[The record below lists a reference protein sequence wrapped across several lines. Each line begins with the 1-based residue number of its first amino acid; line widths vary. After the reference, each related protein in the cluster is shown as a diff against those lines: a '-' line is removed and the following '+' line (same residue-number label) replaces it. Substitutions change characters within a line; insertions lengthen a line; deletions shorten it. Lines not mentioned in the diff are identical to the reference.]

1 MMASDNIVDVTES
14 NFQYEVIS
22 YSENTPVVVDF
33 WAEWCRPCKTLGP
46 LVEKLARE
54 AQGSFR
60 LARVDV
66 DANPNLA
73 LHYGVRSIPTVKAFS
88 QGEVVAEFIG
98 VQPEARIREFLSH
111 LSPPSPLALAVEKGL
126 SLLQDHEWAEAEDI
140 FRDLLEQVPQQPEVQ
155 LGLAMALLGQGYGN
169 EALRILRNF
178 PASREYA
185 RAQILLPFAEV
196 LKNFEEGRL
205 PNEIDL
211 DVAFAQAIRLA
222 SRGNIPAAVDG
233 LLDILRQNKNYR
245 QGAAR
250 LMVLA
255 LLELLGPNDPQSRS
269 YRAELAAVLF

>member
-46 LVEKLARE
+46 LLEKLARE

-185 RAQILLPFAEV
+185 RAQILLPFAEE

-205 PNEIDL
+205 PNETDL

-250 LMVLA
+250 HMVLA

-269 YRAELAAVLF
+269 YRSELAAVLF

>member
-1 MMASDNIVDVTES
+1 MMASDNIVDVTEA

-46 LVEKLARE
+46 LLERLAHE

-88 QGEVVAEFIG
+88 QGEVVGEFSG
-98 VQPEARIREFLSH
+98 LQPEGRIREFLSRIT
-111 LSPPSPLALAVEKGL
+111 PPSPLALALEKAL
-126 SLLQDHEWAEAEDI
+126 SLLQDRQWAEAENLL
-140 FRDLLEQVPQQPEVQ
+140 RDLLDQTPQQPEAQ
-155 LGLAMALLGQGYGN
+155 LGLAMALLGQGYGTA
-169 EALRILRNF
+169 ALEILRNF

-185 RAQILLPFAEV
+185 RAQQLLPLAEA
-196 LKNFEEGRL
+196 LKNSEDGSL
-205 PNEIDL
+205 PGATDL
-211 DVAFAQAIRLA
+211 DIAYAQAIRLA
-222 SRGNIPAAVDG
+222 GRGNLPAALDG
-233 LLDILRQNKNYR
+233 LLDILRQNKTYR

-250 LMVLA
+250 QAIVA
-255 LLELLGPNDPQSRS
+255 LLELLGPNDPQSRA
-269 YRAELAAVLF
+269 YRSELAAILF

>member
-1 MMASDNIVDVTES
+1 MMASDNIVDVTEA

-46 LVEKLARE
+46 LLERLAHE

-88 QGEVVAEFIG
+88 QRAVVGEFSG
-98 VQPEARIREFLSH
+98 LQPEGRIREFLSRIT
-111 LSPPSPLALAVEKGL
+111 PPSPLALALEKAL
-126 SLLQDHEWAEAEDI
+126 SLLQDRQWAEAENLL
-140 FRDLLEQVPQQPEVQ
+140 RDLLDQTPQQPEAQ
-155 LGLAMALLGQGYGN
+155 LGLAMALLGHGYGTA
-169 EALRILRNF
+169 ALEILRDF

-185 RAQILLPFAEV
+185 RAQQLLPLAEA
-196 LKNFEEGRL
+196 LKNSEDGSL
-205 PNEIDL
+205 PGATDL
-211 DVAFAQAIRLA
+211 DIAYAQAIRLA
-222 SRGNIPAAVDG
+222 GRGNLPAALDG
-233 LLDILRQNKNYR
+233 LLDILRQNKTYR

-250 LMVLA
+250 QAIVA
-255 LLELLGPNDPQSRS
+255 LLELLGPNDPQSRA
-269 YRAELAAVLF
+269 YRSELAAILF

>member
-1 MMASDNIVDVTES
+1 MMASDNIVDVTEA

-46 LVEKLARE
+46 LLERLAHE

-88 QGEVVAEFIG
+88 QGEVVGEFSG
-98 VQPEARIREFLSH
+98 LQPEGRIREFLSRIT
-111 LSPPSPLALAVEKGL
+111 PPSPLALALEKAL
-126 SLLQDHEWAEAEDI
+126 SLLQDRQWAEAENLL
-140 FRDLLEQVPQQPEVQ
+140 RDLLDQTPQQPEAQ
-155 LGLAMALLGQGYGN
+155 LGLSMALLGQGYGTA
-169 EALRILRNF
+169 ALEILRNF

-185 RAQILLPFAEV
+185 RAQQLLPLAEA
-196 LKNFEEGRL
+196 LKNSEDGSL
-205 PNEIDL
+205 PGATDL
-211 DVAFAQAIRLA
+211 DIAYAQAIRLA
-222 SRGNIPAAVDG
+222 GRGNLPAALDG
-233 LLDILRQNKNYR
+233 LLDILRQNKTYR

-250 LMVLA
+250 QAIVA
-255 LLELLGPNDPQSRS
+255 LLELLGPNDPQSRA
-269 YRAELAAVLF
+269 YRSELAAILF

>member
-1 MMASDNIVDVTES
+1 MASDNIVDVTES

-46 LVEKLARE
+46 LLEKLARE

>member
-1 MMASDNIVDVTES
+1 MMASDNIVDVTEA

-46 LVEKLARE
+46 LLERLAHE

-88 QGEVVAEFIG
+88 QGEVVGEFSG
-98 VQPEARIREFLSH
+98 LQPEGRIREFLSRIT
-111 LSPPSPLALAVEKGL
+111 PPSPLALALEKAL
-126 SLLQDHEWAEAEDI
+126 SLLQDRQWAEAENLL
-140 FRDLLEQVPQQPEVQ
+140 RDLLDQTPQQPEAQ
-155 LGLAMALLGQGYGN
+155 LGLAMALLGQGYGTA
-169 EALRILRNF
+169 ALEILRNF

-185 RAQILLPFAEV
+185 RAQQLLPLAEA
-196 LKNFEEGRL
+196 LKNSEDGSL
-205 PNEIDL
+205 PGETDL
-211 DVAFAQAIRLA
+211 DIAYAQAIRLA
-222 SRGNIPAAVDG
+222 GRGNLPAALDG
-233 LLDILRQNKNYR
+233 LLDILRQNKTYR

-250 LMVLA
+250 QAIVA
-255 LLELLGPNDPQSRS
+255 LLELLGPNDPQSRA
-269 YRAELAAVLF
+269 YRSELAAILF

>member
-46 LVEKLARE
+46 LLEKLARE

-205 PNEIDL
+205 PNETDL

>member
-1 MMASDNIVDVTES
+1 MMASDNIVDVTEA

-46 LVEKLARE
+46 LLERLAHE

-88 QGEVVAEFIG
+88 QGEVVGEFSG
-98 VQPEARIREFLSH
+98 LQPEGRIREFLSRIT
-111 LSPPSPLALAVEKGL
+111 PPSPLALALEKAL
-126 SLLQDHEWAEAEDI
+126 SLLQDRQWAEAENLL
-140 FRDLLEQVPQQPEVQ
+140 RDLLDQTPQQPEAQ
-155 LGLAMALLGQGYGN
+155 LGLSMALLGQGYGTA
-169 EALRILRNF
+169 ALEILRNF

-185 RAQILLPFAEV
+185 RAQQLLPLAEA
-196 LKNFEEGRL
+196 LKNSEDGSL
-205 PNEIDL
+205 PGETDL
-211 DVAFAQAIRLA
+211 DIAYAQAIRLA
-222 SRGNIPAAVDG
+222 GRGNLPAALDG
-233 LLDILRQNKNYR
+233 LLDILRQNKTYR

-250 LMVLA
+250 QAIVA
-255 LLELLGPNDPQSRS
+255 LLELLGPNDPQSRA
-269 YRAELAAVLF
+269 YRSELAAILF

>member
-46 LVEKLARE
+46 LLEKLARE

-98 VQPEARIREFLSH
+98 VQPEARIREFLSR

-205 PNEIDL
+205 PNETDL

>member
-1 MMASDNIVDVTES
+1 MMASDNIVDVTEA

-46 LVEKLARE
+46 LLERLAHE

-88 QGEVVAEFIG
+88 QGEVVGEFSG
-98 VQPEARIREFLSH
+98 LQPEGRIREFLSRIT
-111 LSPPSPLALAVEKGL
+111 PPSPLALALEKAL
-126 SLLQDHEWAEAEDI
+126 SLLQDRQWAEAENLL
-140 FRDLLEQVPQQPEVQ
+140 RDLLDQTPQQPEAQ
-155 LGLAMALLGQGYGN
+155 LGLAMALLGQGYGTA
-169 EALRILRNF
+169 ALEILRNF

-185 RAQILLPFAEV
+185 RAQQLLPLAEA
-196 LKNFEEGRL
+196 LKNSEDGSL
-205 PNEIDL
+205 PGATDL
-211 DVAFAQAIRLA
+211 DIAYAQAIRLA
-222 SRGNIPAAVDG
+222 GRGNLPAALDG
-233 LLDILRQNKNYR
+233 LLDILRQNKTYR

-250 LMVLA
+250 QAIVA
-255 LLELLGPNDPQSRS
+255 LLELLGPNDPQSRA
-269 YRAELAAVLF
+269 YRSKLAAILF

>member
-46 LVEKLARE
+46 LLEKLARE